1 MIGIELLIYMN
12 KDKILNELVKSGF
25 IEWYTLQL
33 MSKTSGFIVQTDEEY
48 QEYIQEIWLQIC
60 EIQEDKLIDLYNEN
74 KLKAYV
80 SGLIHRNVKSN
91 TSPAYTHIRKQ
102 NNKYIRKSD
111 DDWEKYSDTNDI
123 SYLNNDNKKHTE

>member
-1 MIGIELLIYMN
+1 MSRE
-12 KDKILNELVKSGF
+12 KILNELVNSCF

-33 MSKTSGFIVQTDEEY
+33 MSKTSGFILQTDEEY

>member
-1 MIGIELLIYMN
+1 MSR
-12 KDKILNELVKSGF
+12 DKILDELVKSCF

-60 EIQEDKLIDLYNEN
+60 EIQEDKLIDLYKEN

-123 SYLNNDNKKHTE
+123 SYLSMENKLYTE

>member
-1 MIGIELLIYMN
+1 MSR
-12 KDKILNELVKSGF
+12 DKILDELVKSGF

-60 EIQEDKLIDLYNEN
+60 EIQEDKLIDLYTEN

-123 SYLNNDNKKHTE
+123 SYLCMENKLYTE

>member
-1 MIGIELLIYMN
+1 MN
-12 KDKILNELVKSGF
+12 KYKILNELVKSCF

-33 MSKTSGFIVQTDEEY
+33 MSKTSGFIMQTDEEY

-60 EIQEDKLIDLYNEN
+60 EIQEDKLIDLYTEN
-74 KLKAYV
+74 KLKAYI

-123 SYLNNDNKKHTE
+123 SYLSMENKLYTE

>member
-12 KDKILNELVKSGF
+12 KEKILNELVKSCF

-60 EIQEDKLIDLYNEN
+60 EIQEDKLIDLYTEN
-74 KLKAYV
+74 KLKAYI

-123 SYLNNDNKKHTE
+123 SYLSMENKLYTE

>member
-1 MIGIELLIYMN
+1 MSRE
-12 KDKILNELVKSGF
+12 KILNELVNSGF

-60 EIQEDKLIDLYNEN
+60 EIQEDKLIDLYKEN

-123 SYLNNDNKKHTE
+123 SYLSMENKLYTE

>member
-1 MIGIELLIYMN
+1 MSRE
-12 KDKILNELVKSGF
+12 KILDELVKSCF

-33 MSKTSGFIVQTDEEY
+33 MSKTSGFIVQTDDEY

-60 EIQEDKLIDLYNEN
+60 EIQEDKLIDLYTEN
-74 KLKAYV
+74 KLKAYI

-123 SYLNNDNKKHTE
+123 SYLSMENKLYTE

>member
-1 MIGIELLIYMN
+1 MSR
-12 KDKILNELVKSGF
+12 DKILDELVKSCF

-123 SYLNNDNKKHTE
+123 SYLNNDNKKYTE

>member
-1 MIGIELLIYMN
+1 MSRE
-12 KDKILNELVKSGF
+12 KILDELVKSCF

-33 MSKTSGFIVQTDEEY
+33 MSKTSGFIMQTDEEY

-60 EIQEDKLIDLYNEN
+60 EIQEDKLIDLYKEN
-74 KLKAYV
+74 KLKAYI

-111 DDWEKYSDTNDI
+111 EAWEKYSDTNDI
-123 SYLNNDNKKHTE
+123 SYLSMENKLYTE

>member
-1 MIGIELLIYMN
+1 MSRE
-12 KDKILNELVKSGF
+12 KILDELVKSGF

-60 EIQEDKLIDLYNEN
+60 EIQEDKLIELYTEN

-123 SYLNNDNKKHTE
+123 SYLSMENKLYTE

>member
-1 MIGIELLIYMN
+1 MS
-12 KDKILNELVKSGF
+12 KDKILNELVNSCF
-25 IEWYTLQL
+25 IEWYTIQL
-33 MSKTSGFIVQTDEEY
+33 MSKTSGFITQTDEEY

-60 EIQEDKLIDLYNEN
+60 EIQEDKLIDLYKEN
-74 KLKAYV
+74 KLKAYI

-111 DDWEKYSDTNDI
+111 DDWEKYSDTNDK
-123 SYLNNDNKKHTE
+123 SYLSMENKLYTE

>member
-1 MIGIELLIYMN
+1 MSRE
-12 KDKILNELVKSGF
+12 KILNELVKSCF

-74 KLKAYV
+74 KLKAYI

-123 SYLNNDNKKHTE
+123 SYLSMENKLYTE

>member
-1 MIGIELLIYMN
+1 MN
-12 KDKILNELVKSGF
+12 KEKILNELVKSCF

-60 EIQEDKLIDLYNEN
+60 EIQEDKLIDLYTEN
-74 KLKAYV
+74 KLKAYI

-123 SYLNNDNKKHTE
+123 SYLSMENKLYTE

>member
-1 MIGIELLIYMN
+1 MSRE
-12 KDKILNELVKSGF
+12 KILNELVKSCF

-60 EIQEDKLIDLYNEN
+60 EIQENKLIDLYNEN

-123 SYLNNDNKKHTE
+123 SYLSMESKLYTE

>member
-1 MIGIELLIYMN
+1 MN
-12 KDKILNELVKSGF
+12 KEKILNELVKSCF

-123 SYLNNDNKKHTE
+123 SYLSMENKLYTE

>member
-1 MIGIELLIYMN
+1 MSRE
-12 KDKILNELVKSGF
+12 KILDELVKSCF

-60 EIQEDKLIDLYNEN
+60 EIQEDKLIDLYKEN

-123 SYLNNDNKKHTE
+123 SYLSMENKLYTE

>member
-1 MIGIELLIYMN
+1 MTGIELLIYMS
-12 KDKILNELVKSGF
+12 KDKILDELVKSGF

-33 MSKTSGFIVQTDEEY
+33 MSKTSGFIMQTDEEY

-60 EIQEDKLIDLYNEN
+60 EIQEDKLIDLCNDN

-123 SYLNNDNKKHTE
+123 SYLSMENKLYTE